1 MNEFFS
7 GRTPLHQACIDG
19 NLKVIRSL
27 CEKHAVTDKQDSFG
41 LTPLHYAIKSL
52 NEDAAMLILDQNLQL
67 VDFESKNYIE
77 YTMENCSVKIFSRLL
92 KDITSKFRNEEQK
105 ETWLHF
111 SASNGFIEESEI
123 LLNEGFDIDEG
134 DALSLTPL
142 HYSIRAAQVPN

>member
-1 MNEFFS
+1 MRFS

-19 NLKVIRSL
+19 NLKVIKSL
-27 CEKHAVTDKQDSFG
+27 CEKHAVTDQQDSFG

-67 VDFESKNYIE
+67 VDFEGQNYIE
-77 YTMENCSVKIFSRLL
+77 LAMQNSSVKIFSRLL
-92 KDITSKFRNEEQK
+92 KDMTSKFRNEEQK

-123 LLNEGFDIDEG
+123 LLKEGFDIDEG